1 MTIKTVPG
9 MKDIL
14 PGEVQAWQ
22 KIEIFAR
29 DFFARYHYQE
39 IRTSLLETTELFVR
53 GIGSETGVVQ
63 KEMYTFDDKGGDSV
77 TLRPEG
83 TASVIRAYIEH
94 HLGHEDPVTKLF
106 YLGAMFRYE
115 RPQKGRLRQF
125 HQLGCELIGSPSPYA
140 DAEVIQLLDG
150 FVRGLGLNDFKLE
163 INSLGCLKAECRPAY
178 LKKVKTYF
186 EGITSKLCADC
197 QRKVSTNP
205 LRILDCKMETCRQL
219 AEKAPLILEHQCSE
233 CAQHFKKVE
242 THLKSY
248 RVNYSINQ
256 RIVRGLDYYDR
267 TAFELTSEKLGSQN
281 AFAGGGRYSG
291 LVKSLGGTDVTGIGF
306 AIGLERLVMLVP
318 EVQNSQ
324 NKLIYIA
331 SLGPVAAEK
340 GHILAQ
346 ELRGAG
352 IFCEM
357 DYEEK
362 SLKAQLRRADKLKC
376 SHVIILGDDEI
387 KKGEAIVKDFKTQAQ
402 TNVSFSQ
409 LVSHFTSR

>member
-1 MTIKTVPG
+1 MKSIPG
-9 MKDIL
+9 MQDIL
-14 PGEVQAWQ
+14 PGEVEAWQ
-22 KIEIFAR
+22 KIEAFAR

-39 IRTSLLETTELFVR
+39 IRTPLLETTDLFVR

-94 HLGHEDPVTKLF
+94 HLAHADPVTKLF

-125 HQLGCELIGSPSPYA
+125 HQLGCELIGSPSPHA

-150 FVRGLGLNDFKLE
+150 FVRGLGLSDFKLE
-163 INSLGCLKAECRPAY
+163 INSLGCLKAECRPTY

-186 EGITSKLCADC
+186 EGIASKLCADC
-197 QRKVSTNP
+197 QRKVTTNP
-205 LRILDCKMETCRQL
+205 LRILDCKVEACKKL
-219 AEKAPLILEHQCSE
+219 ANSAPLILEHQCRE
-233 CAQHFKKVE
+233 CAQHFEKVE
-242 THLKSY
+242 NNLKHY
-248 RVNYSINQ
+248 RIQYFVNQ

-267 TAFELTSEKLGSQN
+267 TAFELTSDKLGSQN

-291 LVKSLGGTDVTGIGF
+291 LVKSLGGADVTGVGF
-306 AIGLERLVMLVP
+306 AIGLERLVMLLEGTFVP
-318 EVQNSQ
+318 AKSIT
-324 NKLIYIA
+324 IYLA
-331 SLGPVAAEK
+331 ALGENAYAKILE
-340 GHILAQ
+340 LAQ
-346 ELRGAG
+346 NLRAEG
-352 IFCEM
+352 FNCEM

-362 SLKAQLRRADKLKC
+362 SLKSQLRRADKLKC

-387 KKGEAIVKDFKTQAQ
+387 QKGEAQVKDFKTQAQ
-402 TNVSFSQ
+402 SHIPFPQ
-409 LVSHFTSR
+409 LISHFKSL